1 MLPTACAQAEQ
12 RPDEFHINGFQRQL
26 REAPGPSLHTHP
38 TAAGAEDAL
47 AADVER
53 ERGRERESASE
64 RPAEEEEEEDVWHTP
79 QRVSSE
85 SVKGGEV
92 TLWGGGGR
100 DALLTRCGRSSESE
114 AEVWHTPRDYTDQTP
129 PRQPSA
135 QEPLDACRVRASESE
150 RANGRPT
157 GAADIHICGA
167 VGEGSEALKHGDMTV
182 LGAQLELDE
191 LATTLLML
199 PPALSPICVADKHE
213 VRTLVCA
220 SVCVRAS
227 VCVLPV

>member
-12 RPDEFHINGFQRQL
+12 RPDELHINGFHRQL
-26 REAPGPSLHTHP
+26 REAPGPSLHTYP

-53 ERGRERESASE
+53 ERERERERESASE
-64 RPAEEEEEEDVWHTP
+64 RPEEEEEEEDLWHTP

-85 SVKGGEV
+85 SVGEV

-129 PRQPSA
+129 PCQPSA

-150 RANGRPT
+150 RANGRAT

-167 VGEGSEALKHGDMTV
+167 VGEGSEALKHGDMSV
-182 LGAQLELDE
+182 LGAQLQLDE
-191 LATTLLML
+191 LASTLLVL
-199 PPALSPICVADKHE
+199 PPAHSPICVADKHE
-213 VRTLVCA
+213 VRTLVFASSVCA
-220 SVCVRAS
+220 QVVCVRK
-227 VCVLPV
+227 